1 MGNVLFLSGVT
12 LVIGAPRAVRFFFQ
26 RKRARG
32 SALFFSGIAMVLVGY
47 AKIGIVI
54 EAFGFVNL
62 FGYGS
67 FPPPPPYF
75 QPAASWPRVMSSGVA
90 DHNLICVLFTATSS
104 PLRSL
109 SCGECL

>member
-62 FGYGS
+62 FGDF
-67 FPPPPPYF
+67 FPVAITFMRRMPVIGNLLNLPGVKDYVD
-75 QPAASWPRVMSSGVA
+75 RISSANKLPV
-90 DHNLICVLFTATSS
+90 
-104 PLRSL
+104 
-109 SCGECL
+109 